1 MTIAIQNVVF
11 ACPGNTEETYER
23 GARPLATF
31 YANLLGM
38 RIIREDWFII
48 AHHDDPDGLRLAFG
62 DGPIDYKPPRWPDPD
77 YPSKCTWTSP
87 STTWT
92 SPSTKPYA

>member
-38 RIIREDWFII
+38 RIIRED
-48 AHHDDPDGLRLAFG
+48 
-62 DGPIDYKPPRWPDPD
+62 
-77 YPSKCTWTSP
+77 
-87 STTWT
+87 
-92 SPSTKPYA
+92 